1 MYLCVCK
8 YVQYTTRIALFSKD
22 CFFSGH
28 SSAQKNE
35 YQSGVFSSNQLS
47 VCYRHNLFY
56 YTAVLQYQ
64 EGWKKWGKF
73 IFQTFYT
80 SIFNHALIVISY
92 STVHQYKYCKYRS
105 IESIANE
112 MYICIIFVCMLQ
124 NRCFFLYQ
132 KQVNIRAE
140 LSWAGNRRNTSPSVS
155 SQTTGAAPELR
166 DDGTRH
172 RRGNGGCYG
181 RLQSTRYTS
190 TAALDC
196 PAEPTICRATMSKFR
211 GIERTSEFSF
221 HLVCLLI

>member
-1 MYLCVCK
+1 
-8 YVQYTTRIALFSKD
+8 
-22 CFFSGH
+22 
-28 SSAQKNE
+28 
-35 YQSGVFSSNQLS
+35 
-47 VCYRHNLFY
+47 
-56 YTAVLQYQ
+56 
-64 EGWKKWGKF
+64 
-73 IFQTFYT
+73 
-80 SIFNHALIVISY
+80 
-92 STVHQYKYCKYRS
+92 
-105 IESIANE
+105 

-140 LSWAGNRRNTSPSVS
+140 LSYKTLKGG
-155 SQTTGAAPELR
+155 QTEEHITVVLVANTGAGPELR

>member
-1 MYLCVCK
+1 
-8 YVQYTTRIALFSKD
+8 
-22 CFFSGH
+22 
-28 SSAQKNE
+28 
-35 YQSGVFSSNQLS
+35 
-47 VCYRHNLFY
+47 
-56 YTAVLQYQ
+56 
-64 EGWKKWGKF
+64 
-73 IFQTFYT
+73 
-80 SIFNHALIVISY
+80 
-92 STVHQYKYCKYRS
+92 
-105 IESIANE
+105 

-140 LSWAGNRRNTSPSVS
+140 LSWAGNRRNTSPSFS

-190 TAALDC
+190 TAALNC